1 MTPYQSFLYQYN
13 NQDKY
18 MYRAILCILLYMCSS
33 LQAQTIDP
41 IEKEFGYAISQIASS
56 LSKYEYLSDANVI
69 YQLANRNTLLASDV
83 LSQKLFLLKGEIT
96 SVSFNEIFGGYTI
109 NIQPNNSE
117 MLIQSYRNDKDA
129 RTDAKK
135 VIVGNSYYVLFFVT
149 DYKNDALIGESL
161 VVGKTIREVAK
172 EFVKLFPN
180 EIREN
185 ECDMCLSNLV
195 HGLVSIINTKN
206 NTLKDEF
213 GVSGAVDQEYYTD
226 SSQNR
231 KIIFKGTINDRY
243 EIVMQITVDG
253 HSISGS
259 YYYTQNGSDNVLGL
273 SGYLSNE
280 KMKLTEYNEKGDNTG
295 SFDGTFD
302 AICYSGTFT
311 NYKGIKMPFKLYHD

>member
-1 MTPYQSFLYQYN
+1 M
-13 NQDKY
+13 
-18 MYRAILCILLYMCSS
+18 
-33 LQAQTIDP
+33 
-41 IEKEFGYAISQIASS
+41 
-56 LSKYEYLSDANVI
+56 
-69 YQLANRNTLLASDV
+69 
-83 LSQKLFLLKGEIT
+83 
-96 SVSFNEIFGGYTI
+96 
-109 NIQPNNSE
+109 
-117 MLIQSYRNDKDA
+117 
-129 RTDAKK
+129 
-135 VIVGNSYYVLFFVT
+135 
-149 DYKNDALIGESL
+149 IGESL

-185 ECDMCLSNLV
+185 ECDVCLSNLV

>member
-1 MTPYQSFLYQYN
+1 
-13 NQDKY
+13 
-18 MYRAILCILLYMCSS
+18 MCSS

-185 ECDMCLSNLV
+185 ECDVCLSNLV

-226 SSQNR
+226 SSQNG
-231 KIIFKGTINDRY
+231 KITLKGTINEKY
-243 EIVMQITVDG
+243 EIVMQITIDYQ
-253 HSISGS
+253 SISGS
-259 YYYTQNGSDNVLGL
+259 YYYIKNGSGNVLGL
-273 SGYLSNE
+273 SGNLSNE
-280 KMKLTEYNEKGDNTG
+280 KMNLTEYNEKGENTG
-295 SFDGTFD
+295 LFDGTFD
-302 AICYSGTFT
+302 TICYSGTFT
-311 NYKGIKMPFKLYHD
+311 NYKGVKMPFKLYHD

>member
-1 MTPYQSFLYQYN
+1 MQ
-13 NQDKY
+13 
-18 MYRAILCILLYMCSS
+18 LC
-33 LQAQTIDP
+33 Q
-41 IEKEFGYAISQIASS
+41 
-56 LSKYEYLSDANVI
+56 N
-69 YQLANRNTLLASDV
+69 
-83 LSQKLFLLKGEIT
+83 
-96 SVSFNEIFGGYTI
+96 
-109 NIQPNNSE
+109 
-117 MLIQSYRNDKDA
+117 
-129 RTDAKK
+129 
-135 VIVGNSYYVLFFVT
+135 
-149 DYKNDALIGESL
+149 
-161 VVGKTIREVAK
+161 
-172 EFVKLFPN
+172 
-180 EIREN
+180 
-185 ECDMCLSNLV
+185 
-195 HGLVSIINTKN
+195 
-206 NTLKDEF
+206 
-213 GVSGAVDQEYYTD
+213 GAVDQEYYTD

>member
-1 MTPYQSFLYQYN
+1 
-13 NQDKY
+13 
-18 MYRAILCILLYMCSS
+18 
-33 LQAQTIDP
+33 
-41 IEKEFGYAISQIASS
+41 
-56 LSKYEYLSDANVI
+56 
-69 YQLANRNTLLASDV
+69 
-83 LSQKLFLLKGEIT
+83 
-96 SVSFNEIFGGYTI
+96 
-109 NIQPNNSE
+109 
-117 MLIQSYRNDKDA
+117 
-129 RTDAKK
+129 
-135 VIVGNSYYVLFFVT
+135 
-149 DYKNDALIGESL
+149 
-161 VVGKTIREVAK
+161 
-172 EFVKLFPN
+172 
-180 EIREN
+180 
-185 ECDMCLSNLV
+185 MCLSNLV